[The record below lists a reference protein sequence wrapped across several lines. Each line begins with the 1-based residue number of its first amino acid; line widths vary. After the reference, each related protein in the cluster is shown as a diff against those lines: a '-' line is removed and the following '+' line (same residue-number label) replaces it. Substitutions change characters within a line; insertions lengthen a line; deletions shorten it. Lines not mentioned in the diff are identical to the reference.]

1 MVEELL
7 NGTRPLAF
15 TPTLAEAVAEAAVLI
30 RPMEV
35 PVVPL
40 VRVVRAAVVV
50 LLVASA
56 RLVVAAPPG
65 RAALIHVAT
74 VV

>member
-1 MVEELL
+1 
-7 NGTRPLAF
+7 
-15 TPTLAEAVAEAAVLI
+15 
-30 RPMEV
+30 MEV
-35 PVVPL
+35 PAVPL

-56 RLVVAAPPG
+56 RMVVAAPPG